1 MDNFNQA
8 DLNFAGPDADTRRQL
23 GRRFRTK
30 ADLYYYMI
38 DIVVS
43 QNNFQTFLLTS
54 SGIILGYPFAKK
66 IRDSSSVHATDPEW
80 QKEVLQAV

>member
-1 MDNFNQA
+1 MDNLNQA
-8 DLNFAGPDADTRRQL
+8 DLNFAGPDAETRVQL

-54 SGIILGYPFAKK
+54 SGICLGNPSAKE
-66 IRDSSSVHATDPEW
+66 IRDSSAVHATDP
-80 QKEVLQAV
+80 